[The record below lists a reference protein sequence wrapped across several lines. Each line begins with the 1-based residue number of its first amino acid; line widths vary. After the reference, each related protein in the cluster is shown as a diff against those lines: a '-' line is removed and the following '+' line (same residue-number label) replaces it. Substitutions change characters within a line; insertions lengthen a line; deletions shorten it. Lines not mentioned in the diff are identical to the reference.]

1 LSSIQ
6 DYMIHRFI
14 KERNG
19 KATLEEILKALSR
32 SKEDERLI
40 NEKIRMMERF
50 GMITVKGNVV
60 TIK

>member
-1 LSSIQ
+1 
-6 DYMIHRFI
+6 MIHRFI